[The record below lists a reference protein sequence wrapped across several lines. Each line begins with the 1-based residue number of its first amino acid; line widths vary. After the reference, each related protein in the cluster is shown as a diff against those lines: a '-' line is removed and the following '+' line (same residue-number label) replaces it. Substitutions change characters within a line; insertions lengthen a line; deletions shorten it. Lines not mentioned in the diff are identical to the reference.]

1 MVQSGAHSLIDELS
15 GLASTLAAG
24 VGDVRGCLILSRDG
38 LVVGSF
44 LPDGEGSVRPAW
56 IRFAA
61 VGEPERGFV
70 QFGTET
76 WCYVR
81 RGPYAAFV
89 VAGPAA
95 RPGLVIDHMDQLL
108 LSAEESRIN
117 RPAVPDEPAVLAAPS
132 SRPRTPL
139 HPDRPVEEPV
149 VLDPGDDAPVTA
161 SVGAASATE
170 GAGHPTDVVHPTAAA
185 TADRAEGATGEPTGA
200 PSPEEGAPPD
210 PPEPS
215 AGGLDAGLWDLP
227 NDQGDVDRFSL
238 AREFGQLLQDSDE
251 GADG

>member
-1 MVQSGAHSLIDELS
+1 MDQLS

-24 VGDVRGCLILSRDG
+24 VGDVRGCLIVSRDG
-38 LVVGSF
+38 LVVGSH
-44 LPDGEGSVRPAW
+44 LPEGERTVRPAW

-89 VAGPAA
+89 VVGPRA

-108 LSAEESRIN
+108 VSAEEARMT
-117 RPAVPDEPAVLAAPS
+117 RTGPPDDPAVPSAPS
-132 SRPRTPL
+132 SKPRTQL
-139 HPDRPVEEPV
+139 HPEGPAADPV
-149 VLDPGDDAPVTA
+149 VVGPEEDVPVAAAVPAATTLEGAERPTA
-161 SVGAASATE
+161 SVVSALE
-170 GAGHPTDVVHPTAAA
+170 GPPDPADAG
-185 TADRAEGATGEPTGA
+185 TGEPPGEASPVTG
-200 PSPEEGAPPD
+200 P
-210 PPEPS
+210 PPEPLDRS
-215 AGGLDAGLWDLP
+215 AEAPPGLDAGLWDLS
-227 NDQGDVDRFSL
+227 DGDGDVDRFSL
-238 AREFGQLLQDSDE
+238 AREFGQLLQDADD

>member
-1 MVQSGAHSLIDELS
+1 MDELS

-95 RPGLVIDHMDQLL
+95 RPGLVIDHMEQLL
-108 LSAEESRIN
+108 LSAEETRIN
-117 RPAVPDEPAVLAAPS
+117 RSGARDEPAVPAVPS
-132 SRPRTPL
+132 SKPRTPL
-139 HPDRPVEEPV
+139 HPERPAEEPV
-149 VLDPGDDAPVTA
+149 VGLDLGDDASVTA
-161 SVGAASATE
+161 EVGAASASE
-170 GAGHPTDVVHPTAAA
+170 GAGRPTEMVGSVA
-185 TADRAEGATGEPTGA
+185 TTTSDPADAATGEPAGA
-200 PSPEEGAPPD
+200 PSPEEGAPPA

-215 AGGLDAGLWDLP
+215 AGESPRLDAGLWDLSE
-227 NDQGDVDRFSL
+227 DRGDVDRFSL

>member
-1 MVQSGAHSLIDELS
+1 MDELS

-117 RPAVPDEPAVLAAPS
+117 RPAASDEPAAPAVPT

-149 VLDPGDDAPVTA
+149 VLGPGDEAPVAAAVHA
-161 SVGAASATE
+161 SSTTD
-170 GAGHPTDVVHPTAAA
+170 GAGRPTDVVHPTAAG
-185 TADRAEGATGEPTGA
+185 TADPADGATGEPAGA

-215 AGGLDAGLWDLP
+215 AAGPGGLDAGLWDLP
-227 NDQGDVDRFSL
+227 DDQGDVDRFSL

>member
-1 MVQSGAHSLIDELS
+1 MDDLS

-38 LVVGSF
+38 LVVGSH
-44 LPDGEGSVRPAW
+44 LPDGEGSVKPAW

-89 VAGPAA
+89 VVRPAA

-108 LSAEESRIN
+108 LSAEESRMN
-117 RPAVPDEPAVLAAPS
+117 RVGSRADPPPAAPS
-132 SRPRTPL
+132 SKPRTVL
-139 HPDRPVEEPV
+139 HPDQRPAGPP
-149 VLDPGDDAPVTA
+149 DP
-161 SVGAASATE
+161 
-170 GAGHPTDVVHPTAAA
+170 
-185 TADRAEGATGEPTGA
+185 AEGAPDEPPGGA
-200 PSPEEGAPPD
+200 SPEEGPPPAPPGASLD
-210 PPEPS
+210 EPS
-215 AGGLDAGLWDLP
+215 ELDEGLWDLSG
-227 NDQGDVDRFSL
+227 DDGDVDRFSL
-238 AREFGQLLQDSDE
+238 AREFGQLLQDAED

>member
-1 MVQSGAHSLIDELS
+1 MDELS

-38 LVVGSF
+38 LVVGSH
-44 LPDGEGSVRPAW
+44 LPEGERTVRPAW

-89 VAGPAA
+89 VVGPGA

-108 LSAEESRIN
+108 VSAEEARMN
-117 RPAVPDEPAVLAAPS
+117 RTGPREDPAVPPAPS
-132 SRPRTPL
+132 SKPRTQL
-139 HPDRPVEEPV
+139 HPDPRPAADPV
-149 VLDPGDDAPVTA
+149 VIGPDDEAPVAATVPA
-161 SVGAASATE
+161 ATTIAGAERPTGSVGSGPDGPPDPAD
-170 GAGHPTDVVHPTAAA
+170 AG
-185 TADRAEGATGEPTGA
+185 TGEPPGDA
-200 PSPEEGAPPD
+200 SPGEGPPAEPLDRSAEAPP
-210 PPEPS
+210 
-215 AGGLDAGLWDLP
+215 GLDAGLWDLS
-227 NDQGDVDRFSL
+227 DEDGDVDRFSL
-238 AREFGQLLQDSDE
+238 AREFGQLLQDADD

>member
-1 MVQSGAHSLIDELS
+1 MDELS

-38 LVVGSF
+38 LVVGSY
-44 LPDGEGSVRPAW
+44 LPEGEGTVKPAW

-70 QFGTET
+70 QFGAET

-89 VAGPAA
+89 VAGPGA

-117 RPAVPDEPAVLAAPS
+117 RSGERDESSATVAPS
-132 SRPRTPL
+132 SKPRTPL
-139 HPDRPVEEPV
+139 HPETRPAEDPVVIGSDAELPVAAAVHGDPAFEHADRPTDAVASATPGAP
-149 VLDPGDDAPVTA
+149 DPADGGAGDAP
-161 SVGAASATE
+161 GAASPGE
-170 GAGHPTDVVHPTAAA
+170 GG
-185 TADRAEGATGEPTGA
+185 
-200 PSPEEGAPPD
+200 
-210 PPEPS
+210 PPEPPGPS
-215 AGGLDAGLWDLP
+215 AEAAGGRDSGLWDLGEEG
-227 NDQGDVDRFSL
+227 GDVDRFSL
-238 AREFGQLLQDSDE
+238 AREFGQLLQDEDQ

>member
-1 MVQSGAHSLIDELS
+1 MDELS

-24 VGDVRGCLILSRDG
+24 VGDVRGCLILSRG
-38 LVVGSF
+38 GQVVGSF

-81 RGPYAAFV
+81 RGPHAAFV

-95 RPGLVIDHMDQLL
+95 RPGLVIDHMDRLL
-108 LSAEESRIN
+108 LSAEETRVN
-117 RPAVPDEPAVLAAPS
+117 RPAAGDEPVVPAAPP
-132 SRPRTPL
+132 SRRRTPL
-139 HPDRPVEEPV
+139 HPDRPAGEPV
-149 VLDPGDDAPVTA
+149 VNGARDEAAVAAPVR
-161 SVGAASATE
+161 AASAGEGTGRRPTE
-170 GAGHPTDVVHPTAAA
+170 APGSMAPGSGGSGRRDH
-185 TADRAEGATGEPTGA
+185 REPTGA
-200 PSPEEGAPPD
+200 PSPGEGPPPG

-215 AGGLDAGLWDLP
+215 AEEPSRLDARLWDLS
-227 NDQGDVDRFSL
+227 DDGSDVDRFSL
-238 AREFGQLLQDSDE
+238 AREFGRLLQDPDE

>member
-1 MVQSGAHSLIDELS
+1 MDDLS

-38 LVVGSF
+38 LVVGSH
-44 LPDGEGSVRPAW
+44 LPDGEGGVKPAW

-89 VAGPAA
+89 VVGPGA

-108 LSAEESRIN
+108 LSAEESRMQ
-117 RPAVPDEPAVLAAPS
+117 RVSSREDPPPAAPS
-132 SRPRTPL
+132 SKPRTPL
-139 HPDRPVEEPV
+139 HPDQRPAEEPV
-149 VLDPGDDAPVTA
+149 VIGSSDEATV
-161 SVGAASATE
+161 AA
-170 GAGHPTDVVHPTAAA
+170 VPTAA
-185 TADRAEGATGEPTGA
+185 TIGGADRPTETVGPTPAGPPDAAEDVPVEPPGGA
-200 PSPEEGAPPD
+200 SPEEGSPPAPPGASAD
-210 PPEPS
+210 EPS
-215 AGGLDAGLWDLP
+215 GLDEGLWDLSG
-227 NDQGDVDRFSL
+227 DEGDVDRFSL
-238 AREFGQLLQDSDE
+238 AREFGQLLQDAED

>member
-1 MVQSGAHSLIDELS
+1 MDELS

-44 LPDGEGSVRPAW
+44 LPDGEASVRPAW

-89 VAGPAA
+89 VVGPAA

-108 LSAEESRIN
+108 LSAEETRIN
-117 RPAVPDEPAVLAAPS
+117 RAEAKDEPTIPAAPS

-149 VLDPGDDAPVTA
+149 VIGGGDDASIP
-161 SVGAASATE
+161 AA
-170 GAGHPTDVVHPTAAA
+170 VRAAA
-185 TADRAEGATGEPTGA
+185 TAEEADRPTEAVGPAAPAPADRADGATGEPAGG
-200 PSPEEGAPPD
+200 PSPEEGGPAEPPGTSAGE
-210 PPEPS
+210 PPE
-215 AGGLDAGLWDLP
+215 LEAGLWDLSA
-227 NDQGDVDRFSL
+227 DRGDVDRFSL
-238 AREFGQLLQDSDE
+238 AREFGQLLQDPDE

>member
-1 MVQSGAHSLIDELS
+1 MDELS

-81 RGPYAAFV
+81 RGPYGAFV
-89 VAGPAA
+89 FAGPAA

-108 LSAEESRIN
+108 LSAEESRVN
-117 RPAVPDEPAVLAAPS
+117 RPAAGDEAVAPAAAA
-132 SRPRTPL
+132 
-139 HPDRPVEEPV
+139 H
-149 VLDPGDDAPVTA
+149 
-161 SVGAASATE
+161 AASPAE
-170 GAGHPTDVVHPTAAA
+170 GAGRPTEAVGSIASG
-185 TADRAEGATGEPTGA
+185 TADPADGETRQPTGA
-200 PSPEEGAPPD
+200 PSPGEGPPPG

-215 AGGLDAGLWDLP
+215 AEEPSGLDAGLWDVS
-227 NDQGDVDRFSL
+227 DDGSEVDRFSL
-238 AREFGQLLQDSDE
+238 AREFGQLLQDPDE

>member
-1 MVQSGAHSLIDELS
+1 

-38 LVVGSF
+38 LVVGSY
-44 LPDGEGSVRPAW
+44 LPDGEVTVRPAW

-89 VAGPAA
+89 VTGPGA
-95 RPGLVIDHMDQLL
+95 RPGLVLDHMDQLL
-108 LSAEESRIN
+108 PSAEEFRTGRSGARED
-117 RPAVPDEPAVLAAPS
+117 PAALPAAPS
-132 SRPRTPL
+132 SKPRTPL
-139 HPDRPVEEPV
+139 HPDPTHAEGPV
-149 VLDPGDDAPVTA
+149 VIGSGSEAPVPPAVDPASLVQGSERPTDAVGSTDGDAP
-161 SVGAASATE
+161 
-170 GAGHPTDVVHPTAAA
+170 
-185 TADRAEGATGEPTGA
+185 DRADGGTGEPSGSA
-200 PSPEEGAPPD
+200 SPEEGAPAE
-210 PPEPS
+210 PPGPS
-215 AGGLDAGLWDLP
+215 AGEPAGPGAGLWDLS
-227 NDQGDVDRFSL
+227 DGEGDVDRFSL
-238 AREFGQLLQDSDE
+238 AREFGQLLQDAEE

>member
-1 MVQSGAHSLIDELS
+1 MDELS

-24 VGDVRGCLILSRDG
+24 VGDVRGCLILSKDG

-44 LPDGEGSVRPAW
+44 LPDGQGSIRPAW

-81 RGPYAAFV
+81 RGAYAAFAV
-89 VAGPAA
+89 LGPTA

-108 LSAEESRIN
+108 LSAEESLVN
-117 RPAVPDEPAVLAAPS
+117 RPTAGDEPAVPSASS
-132 SRPRTPL
+132 SRPRMPP
-139 HPDRPVEEPV
+139 HPDRPMAEPV
-149 VLDPGDDAPVTA
+149 FLGVPCE
-161 SVGAASATE
+161 AT
-170 GAGHPTDVVHPTAAA
+170 VAAA
-185 TADRAEGATGEPTGA
+185 VHGGPAVEGTERPTVAVGPIPAGTADPADGATGEPTGA
-200 PSPEEGAPPD
+200 PSPKQGPLPEPPA
-210 PPEPS
+210 PS
-215 AGGLDAGLWDLP
+215 AGEPSGLDAGLWELSD
-227 NDQGDVDRFSL
+227 DRGDDDRFSL
-238 AREFGQLLQDSDE
+238 AREFGRLLQDPGE

>member
-1 MVQSGAHSLIDELS
+1 MDELS

-95 RPGLVIDHMDQLL
+95 RPGLVIDHMDRLL
-108 LSAEESRIN
+108 LSAEETRVN
-117 RPAVPDEPAVLAAPS
+117 RPAAGDEPVVPAAPS
-132 SRPRTPL
+132 SRRRTPL
-139 HPDRPVEEPV
+139 NPDRPAGEPV
-149 VLDPGDDAPVTA
+149 VNGARDEAAVA
-161 SVGAASATE
+161 AAVRAASAGEGTGRPTE
-170 GAGHPTDVVHPTAAA
+170 ALGSIAPGA
-185 TADRAEGATGEPTGA
+185 ADPADGTTGEPTGA
-200 PSPEEGAPPD
+200 PSPGEGPP
-210 PPEPS
+210 PGPREPS
-215 AGGLDAGLWDLP
+215 AEEPSRLDAGLWDLS
-227 NDQGDVDRFSL
+227 DDRSDVDRFSL

>member
-1 MVQSGAHSLIDELS
+1 MDELS

-38 LVVGSF
+38 LVMDSF

-89 VAGPAA
+89 VAGPSA

-108 LSAEESRIN
+108 LSAEEARGN
-117 RPAVPDEPAVLAAPS
+117 RPAGRD
-132 SRPRTPL
+132 
-139 HPDRPVEEPV
+139 EPV
-149 VLDPGDDAPVTA
+149 VIGSQGEATIAAAMRA
-161 SVGAASATE
+161 SPANE
-170 GAGHPTDVVHPTAAA
+170 GAPRPMEAVGSTGTTTPDPADV
-185 TADRAEGATGEPTGA
+185 ATGESTGA
-200 PSPEEGAPPD
+200 QSPEEGAPPE
-210 PPEPS
+210 PLEPS
-215 AGGLDAGLWDLP
+215 AREPSGLAAGVWDLS
-227 NDQGDVDRFSL
+227 DDHGDVDRFSL
-238 AREFGQLLQDSDE
+238 AREFGQLLQDPDG

>member
-1 MVQSGAHSLIDELS
+1 MDELS

-38 LVVGSF
+38 LVVGSH
-44 LPDGEGSVRPAW
+44 LPEGEGTVRPAW

-89 VAGPAA
+89 VVGPGA

-108 LSAEESRIN
+108 VSAEEARMN
-117 RPAVPDEPAVLAAPS
+117 RTGPRDEPAVPPALS
-132 SRPRTPL
+132 SKPRTPL
-139 HPDRPVEEPV
+139 HPDPRPVVDPV
-149 VLDPGDDAPVTA
+149 VIGLDAEAPVPAAVPAATTIGGA
-161 SVGAASATE
+161 ERPTNSVGSAHV
-170 GAGHPTDVVHPTAAA
+170 GPSGPTD
-185 TADRAEGATGEPTGA
+185 AETGEPPGDA
-200 PSPEEGAPPD
+200 SPEEGP
-210 PPEPS
+210 PPEPLDRS
-215 AGGLDAGLWDLP
+215 AEAPPELDAGLWDLSEG
-227 NDQGDVDRFSL
+227 DGDVDRFSL
-238 AREFGQLLQDSDE
+238 AREFGQLLQDADD